1 MPQKWKVERINQ
13 LKEELKGFSNYL
25 FTDYR
30 GLNVEQMNALRNTLR
45 EKRAGYHVVKNRFIK
60 RVFNDL
66 GISTIDQFL
75 INPTAL
81 AYFNED
87 ISEIA
92 KILIDT
98 AKDNTLQIKGGW
110 TDGTILSFEDIEN
123 ISELPSR
130 QVLIGQTVGM
140 LSSPMTRFVWLLSG
154 LLSKFVRTLKAIEET
169 RQ

>member
-30 GLNVEQMNALRNTLR
+30 GLNVEQLNALRNILR
-45 EKRAGYHVVKNRFIK
+45 EKGAEYHVVKNRFIK
-60 RVFNDL
+60 RVFTDL
-66 GISTIDQFL
+66 GISTLDQFL
-75 INPTAL
+75 INPTAI

-87 ISEIA
+87 MSEIA

-98 AKDNTLQIKGGW
+98 VKDSTFQIKGGW
-110 TDGTILSFEDIEN
+110 IDGNVLSYEDIEN
-123 ISELPSR
+123 ISKLPSR
-130 QVLIGQTVGM
+130 QALIVQTVGM
-140 LSSPMTRFVWLLSG
+140 LSSPMARLVWLLSG
-154 LLSKFVRTLKAIEET
+154 MLSKFVRTLKIIEET